1 MSDNMLQKVADIL
14 EIQGLKALYYEI
26 LDSARLDRAKS
37 DARLRE
43 IVADDVKLDHGPAG
57 EVTGKDQV
65 VTHLMDSCVKPEW
78 LMHTLHSPR
87 VEVNGDIA
95 TGYWTGNGSARF
107 HESKV
112 LHTSANR
119 VRAEFRRTPKGWRI
133 TLLCNV
139 FEDLREF

>member
-1 MSDNMLQKVADIL
+1 MSDNTVQKVADNL

-26 LDSARLDRAKS
+26 LDSARLDRAKA

-43 IVADDVKLDHGPAG
+43 IVTDDVRLDHGAAG
-57 EVTGKDQV
+57 QVSGRDHV
-65 VTHLMDSCVKPEW
+65 VTHLMDACVKPEW

-87 VEVNGDIA
+87 VELKGDTA

-107 HESKV
+107 AGSKS

-133 TLLCNV
+133 SLLCNV
-139 FEDLREF
+139 FEDMREL